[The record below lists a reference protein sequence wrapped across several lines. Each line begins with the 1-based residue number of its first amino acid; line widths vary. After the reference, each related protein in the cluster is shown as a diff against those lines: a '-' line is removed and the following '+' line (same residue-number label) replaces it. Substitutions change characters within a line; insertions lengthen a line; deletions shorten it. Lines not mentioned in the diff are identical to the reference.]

1 MKDSI
6 GLVANGSGRNSSGS
20 NVQFSNKA
28 NSLCTSLGKYKIDNS
43 YNGNFGLAFKLSG
56 LNATKSNAIKH
67 FVVLH
72 SNSRVPNK
80 ETVLLPIRQSWDFLT
95 VASLFLLIFKKCIN
109 KSDKPVLLHI
119 YY

>member
-6 GLVANGSGRNSSGS
+6 GLMENGSGRNSSGS
-20 NVQFSNKA
+20 NVQFLNKA
-28 NSLCTSLGKYKIDNS
+28 NSLCTFLGKYKIDNS

-56 LNATKSNAIKH
+56 LNATNNNAIKR
-67 FVVLH
+67 FVELH

-80 ETVLLPIRQSWDFLT
+80 ETALSPICQRWGLLA
-95 VASLFLLIFKKCIN
+95 VASLFLPEFKKCIN
-109 KSDKPVLLHI
+109 KSDKPVLLDI